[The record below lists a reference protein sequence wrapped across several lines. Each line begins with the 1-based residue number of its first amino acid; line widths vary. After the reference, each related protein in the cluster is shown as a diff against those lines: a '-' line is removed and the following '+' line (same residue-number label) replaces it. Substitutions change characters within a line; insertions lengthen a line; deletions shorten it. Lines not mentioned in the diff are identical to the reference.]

1 MNKDDCVSVVRYNAE
16 QLKNELNELVQ
27 WLETEKPV
35 EKSVFDSI
43 TCLLSTIDMNYSIVK
58 SFVQM
63 LLRWD
68 RNRDVYY

>member
-43 TCLLSTIDMNYSIVK
+43 TCLLSTIDTNYSIVK

>member
-43 TCLLSTIDMNYSIVK
+43 TCLLSTIDTNYSIVK
-58 SFVQM
+58 NFVQM